1 MSRHLFSE
9 DRAKGPQNQ
18 YWCGAAKSLV
28 SHCAAK
34 RAFLFQICTAGQ
46 DSQNRGKVFFIR
58 LKSLIGLGKLCI
70 AKGFCAVP
78 AV

>member
-9 DRAKGPQNQ
+9 DRAKCPQSQ
-18 YWCGAAKSLV
+18 YWCGAAKTLV

-46 DSQNRGKVFFIR
+46 DSHNRGKVFFIR
-58 LKSLIGLGKLCI
+58 LKSLIGLGKRCLVG
-70 AKGFCAVP
+70 GFCAVHT
-78 AV
+78 V